1 MLRTPRGRDSI
12 VPTRGGAH
20 DQGATVSDEAHA
32 TAAGEAPRRTPVAD
46 KEMTRGQFLTAAT
59 VGVGGLMG
67 ALIAVPVAGM
77 ALGPVFGG
85 EDFEPVLIGN
95 VDEFDEGTFK
105 KVVLQPQAGAPDAY
119 VRKKV
124 AFVRRNAQPSDDKL
138 ALKGQGDFT
147 VISNVCMHLGCPVQA
162 SNSGFVCPC
171 HGGAYGPDGGRV
183 AGPPVRPL
191 DRYLWERRGDELWAT
206 AIYALNNKGER
217 RTHRDAGQHTSG
229 PEKLF
234 YPLQP

>member
-1 MLRTPRGRDSI
+1 MSNAAHTPSTG
-12 VPTRGGAH
+12 P
-20 DQGATVSDEAHA
+20 GATK
-32 TAAGEAPRRTPVAD
+32 PVAE

-85 EDFEPVLIGN
+85 EDFEPVFVGN
-95 VDEFDEGTFK
+95 LDEFSEGTFT
-105 KVVLQPQAGAPDAY
+105 KVVLTPHSDKPDAY

-124 AFVRRNAQPSDDKL
+124 AFVRKNTRKEDGTWSDRL
-138 ALKGQGDFT
+138 ALKGQEEFS

-162 SNSGFVCPC
+162 SNAGFICPC
-171 HGGAYGPDGGRV
+171 HGGSYDEDGKRT

-191 DRYLWERRGDELWAT
+191 DRYIWEKRGGELWAT
-206 AIYALNNKGER
+206 AIYALKKDGER
-217 RTHRDAGQHTSG
+217 ASHRDPGQHTNG
-229 PEKLF
+229 PESLF

>member
-1 MLRTPRGRDSI
+1 MSEAAHTPSRR
-12 VPTRGGAH
+12 P
-20 DQGATVSDEAHA
+20 
-32 TAAGEAPRRTPVAD
+32 AASNGVAD

-85 EDFEPVLIGN
+85 EDFAPVLIGN
-95 VDEFDEGTFK
+95 VDEFSEGTFT
-105 KVVLQPQAGAPDAY
+105 KVVLTPNADEPDAY
-119 VRKKV
+119 VRKRV
-124 AFVRRNAQPSDDKL
+124 AFVRKNSQDESGEWSDKL
-138 ALKGQGDFT
+138 ALKGQEEFS

-162 SNSGFVCPC
+162 SNTGFICPC
-171 HGGAYGPDGGRV
+171 HGGAYNQDGART

-191 DRYLWERRGDELWAT
+191 DRFIWEKRGDELWAT
-206 AIYALNNKGER
+206 AIYALEKDGGR
-217 RTHRDAGQHTSG
+217 ATHRDPGQHTNG
-229 PEKLF
+229 PESLF

>member
-1 MLRTPRGRDSI
+1 
-12 VPTRGGAH
+12 VA
-20 DQGATVSDEAHA
+20 DEAHA
-32 TAAGEAPRRTPVAD
+32 TAVEESTPTSTAAD

-67 ALIAVPVAGM
+67 VLIAAPVAGL

-85 EDFEPVLIGN
+85 DDFEPVLLGT
-95 VDEFDEGTFK
+95 VDEFDEGSFV
-105 KVVLQPQAGAPDAY
+105 KVVLQPHSEKPDAY

-124 AFVRRNAQPSDDKL
+124 AFVRKNAKPGDDRL
-138 ALKGQGDFT
+138 ALRGQEEFS
-147 VISNVCMHLGCPVQA
+147 VVSNVCMHLGCPVQA

-171 HGGAYGPDGGRV
+171 HGGSYDKDGKRQ

-191 DRYLWERRGDELWAT
+191 DRYLWEKRGDELWAT
-206 AIYALNNKGER
+206 AVYALTNDGER
-217 RTHRDAGQHTSG
+217 RSHRDPGQHTSG
-229 PEKLF
+229 PESLF